1 MLAKILA
8 LLLSKETQGQLVE
21 RIMKNPKTSWIAV
34 LLVALFGGVVTLN
47 EAGFK
52 MAAGLLGGVGFL
64 IAFVALL
71 FAADAPKDEH
81 KDEPKDPPAGPPA
94 VS

>member
-1 MLAKILA
+1 MLTKIIS
-8 LLLSKETQGQLVE
+8 LLMSKETQGQLIE

-34 LLVALFGGVVTLN
+34 VLVAIFGGVVSLN

-52 MAAGLLGGVGFL
+52 LAAGLLGGVGFL
-64 IAFVALL
+64 IAFFALL
-71 FAADAPKDEH
+71 FGVDATKDEA
-81 KDEPKDPPAGPPA
+81 KDEPKDPPAAPPA

>member
-1 MLAKILA
+1 MFSKIVA

-34 LLVALFGGVVTLN
+34 VLVAIFGGVVSLN

-52 MAAGLLGGVGFL
+52 LAAGLLGGVGFL
-64 IAFVALL
+64 VAFFALL
-71 FAADAPKDEH
+71 FGVDAPKDDH
-81 KDEPKDPPAGPPA
+81 KEDEPKDPTAPPA
-94 VS
+94 VG